1 MSPNT
6 AGSTG
11 MYKSMP
17 SSHSGRSQ
25 SLRRD
30 ALGIA
35 LVRTCGRTAQPTRAH
50 TPRRRAAAH
59 TWSSLVKFKPA
70 AFSTDASVT
79 MASPMMNAATAFWC
93 GAWCTGVAVSA
104 ADAHDSV
111 DSWRVVVCVRRSRS

>member
-1 MSPNT
+1 
-6 AGSTG
+6 

-35 LVRTCGRTAQPTRAH
+35 RAAQYERAYTPPARSSTRTWSRLVRFR
-50 TPRRRAAAH
+50 
-59 TWSSLVKFKPA
+59 PA

-79 MASPMMNAATAFWC
+79 MRAP
-93 GAWCTGVAVSA
+93 
-104 ADAHDSV
+104 
-111 DSWRVVVCVRRSRS
+111 